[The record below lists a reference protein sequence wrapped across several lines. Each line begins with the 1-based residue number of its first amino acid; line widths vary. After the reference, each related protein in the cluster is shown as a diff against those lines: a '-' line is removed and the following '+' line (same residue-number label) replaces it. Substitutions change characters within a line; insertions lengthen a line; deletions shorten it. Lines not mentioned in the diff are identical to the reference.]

1 MSCGAGHRRGSDAM
15 WLWQRLADATLIR
28 PLAWELPHATG
39 VALKKGG
46 KKVKFSS
53 SVTRGTFQMLVINM
67 CLVPTA
73 LNSALNGAEIEHVII
88 AGSPSG

>member
-39 VALKKGG
+39 VALKKRGE
-46 KKVKFSS
+46 KSKIQFFSH
-53 SVTRGTFQMLVINM
+53 TRHISD
-67 CLVPTA
+67 A
-73 LNSALNGAEIEHVII
+73 RY
-88 AGSPSG
+88 